1 MQELEGVGVQ
11 MMEHTIHNLSE
22 YITVLESIP
31 IDYQLSRGQANDL
44 PLLPSALRC
53 DTDGK
58 KLYSKSTIRSFL
70 DDFKANSYQYIENHA
85 IPNSPYEW
93 MVYAQHFGV
102 PTQLLDFT
110 YSHIISLM
118 FAVENAF
125 SYDEEDFENAVV
137 WFLNP
142 QKLNEKTIR
151 RTEIVNIASG
161 GEALETSDGPVTV
174 SAPKNNS
181 RINAQNGVF
190 VFFPYDSKSLDSL
203 ALADEVLIKVIVP
216 HQDCKRLL
224 ASLYRLGLRFSNLYP
239 ELTSVSKDILLKSK
253 VFEFLRESNDLDDD
267 GQ

>member
-1 MQELEGVGVQ
+1 MKEY
-11 MMEHTIHNLSE
+11 TIHNFSE
-22 YITVLESIP
+22 YISVLESIS
-31 IDYQLSRGQANDL
+31 IDYQLSRGQADDL

-70 DDFKANSYQYIENHA
+70 DDFKTNSYQYIENHA
-85 IPNSPYEW
+85 IPSSLHEW

-118 FAVENAF
+118 FAVEKAF
-125 SYDEEDFENAVV
+125 NYDEEDIGNAVV

-161 GEALETSDGPVTV
+161 SDVLETSDGPVTI

-181 RINAQNGVF
+181 RISAQNGVF
-190 VFFPYDSKSLDSL
+190 VFFPYESKSLDSS
-203 ALADEVLIKVIVP
+203 APADEVLIKIIVP
-216 HQDCKRLL
+216 HQACRRLL
-224 ASLYRLGLRFSNLYP
+224 ASLYQLGLRFSNLYP

-253 VFEFLRESNDLDDD
+253 VFEFPRENDCLDGDD
-267 GQ
+267 QKGRDGCYNG